1 MLKYLPAPLRG
12 ALALLLYSVNT
23 IGCFVTMLPVIFLKV
38 VLFVPAIRRGLTGV
52 LMRMG
57 SAWIEINS
65 GILWLTQDIEWD
77 IDGIDGFGR
86 KDSYLVISNHRSWA
100 DIFVL
105 QHLFKHRIPFLKFF
119 LKKELI
125 WVPLMG
131 VAWWA
136 LDFPFMK
143 RYSRDYIQKH
153 PEMKGKDIETT
164 RRYCARFKNSP
175 ISVINFLEG
184 TRFDYQKQKKQQSPY
199 RHLLLPRAGGVAIV
213 LSAMGDC
220 LTGILDVTIAYPHN
234 QPPLSFWDFLSGK
247 IKTVVVR
254 VRSLPIPE
262 RFVSGN
268 YEQDP
273 EFQRQ
278 FRQWV
283 NDLWGEKDRQIEA
296 IVKHYHGG
304 TEEKES

>member
-12 ALALLLYSVNT
+12 IVALLLYSVNT

-38 VLFVPAIRRGLTGV
+38 VLFVPAIRRGVTGV

-65 GILWLTQDIEWD
+65 AILWLTQSIEWD
-77 IDGIDGFGR
+77 VEGIEGFD
-86 KDSYLVISNHRSWA
+86 KTDSYLVISNHRSWA

-143 RYSRDYIQKH
+143 RYSREYIKKH

-164 RRYCARFKNSP
+164 RRYCERFKHSP

-184 TRFDYQKQKKQQSPY
+184 TRFDYDKLEKQQSPY

-213 LSAMGDC
+213 LSSMGQC
-220 LTGILDVTIAYPHN
+220 LSSIIDVTIVYPEN
-234 QPPLSFWDFLSGK
+234 TPPLSFWDFVSGK
-247 IKTVVVR
+247 IKTVAVR
-254 VRSLPIPE
+254 VRSLPIP
-262 RFVSGN
+262 RAFVTGN

-283 NDLWGEKDRQIEA
+283 NELWDEKDRQIDA
-296 IVKHYHGG
+296 ILNQYQGAD
-304 TEEKES
+304 